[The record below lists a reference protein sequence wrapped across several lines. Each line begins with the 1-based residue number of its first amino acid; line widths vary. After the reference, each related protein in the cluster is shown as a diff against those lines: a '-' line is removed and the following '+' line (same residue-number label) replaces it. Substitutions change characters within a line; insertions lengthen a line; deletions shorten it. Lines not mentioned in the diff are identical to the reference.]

1 MGNPH
6 PMKTLRRFLRWLR
19 GLVFPT
25 PPPGTVCRECGTR
38 PACTS
43 YGRNYHVCAQCDFDN
58 RIW

>member
-1 MGNPH
+1 MRSI
-6 PMKTLRRFLRWLR
+6 LRFLRWLR

-25 PPPGTVCRECGTR
+25 PPPGAVCRECGKR

-43 YGRNYHVCAQCDFDN
+43 YSRNYHVCAQCDFDN